1 MKDIV
6 PELKNKVLSDFNGLV
21 EKDVKIPKVISG
33 EIQNTSFEEA
43 SKYAKRLGEY
53 ACESLRK
60 NLTDEVLPDGVL
72 YWNIAK
78 RIIVPLM
85 QEVQK
90 TAIDM
95 AESVQSYSDEKNKI
109 GLKAIRPTFNEER
122 IEAVINKAVFLSKV
136 PEVDKIGS

>member
-6 PELKNKVLSDFNGLV
+6 PELKNKVLSDFSSLV
-21 EKDVKIPKVISG
+21 ESDIKIQKVISG
-33 EIQNTSFEEA
+33 EVQNTSFAEV

-53 ACESLRK
+53 ACKSLRE
-60 NLTDEVLPDGVL
+60 NFTDETLPDGVL

-136 PEVDKIGS
+136 PEVDEIGS

>member
-6 PELKNKVLSDFNGLV
+6 PELKNKVLSDFNSLV
-21 EKDVKIPKVISG
+21 ESDIKIQKVISG
-33 EIQNTSFEEA
+33 EVQNTSFAEV
-43 SKYAKRLGEY
+43 SKYSKRLGEY
-53 ACESLRK
+53 ACKSLK
-60 NLTDEVLPDGVL
+60 ENLTDETLPDGVL

-136 PEVDKIGS
+136 PEVDEIGS